1 MANNSSPSAP
11 SPPSDAEMRAAEEA
25 VLAAANNLQEHQRG
39 TAEAEPANNQP
50 APKRSARATR
60 RLLQQQQQQEDLR
73 LQRERQQEQQEQE
86 QQQQQQQQQQ
96 PLPQGDQRPA
106 GQPQPTRPA
115 QPSHAQGPR
124 NEDHEW
130 ENQVLSVIHNLTK
143 DRCPGRP
150 SQRHYY
156 QPGTVADYIES
167 NPSLEGI
174 AFDQNPPEAVIT
186 AAADLPPTKRIS
198 YLLSLPL
205 KELCSE
211 AESEPL
217 RISEDDYILSDY
229 IRAVLR
235 WAICLSLVSCHSDDV
250 DSIPMGYLLGHL
262 ESVLASTGALSY
274 SVLQDLSLMDQ
285 NIALR
290 SANEAVAAREK
301 KNKTWRNWS
310 NYNSGGGSS
319 NSNNYNNN
327 NNNNNN
333 KRSRGKAWDKNSK
346 AKDSSENNNN
356 NNNNNDS
363 NDSSKKKAKQ

>member
-1 MANNSSPSAP
+1 
-11 SPPSDAEMRAAEEA
+11 
-25 VLAAANNLQEHQRG
+25 
-39 TAEAEPANNQP
+39 
-50 APKRSARATR
+50 
-60 RLLQQQQQQEDLR
+60 
-73 LQRERQQEQQEQE
+73 
-86 QQQQQQQQQQ
+86 QQQQQQQ

-274 SVLQDLSLMDQ
+274 SGKPGGALAAKFYHRHSVRKATEAVRRGVPIKSVLQDLSLMDQ

-327 NNNNNN
+327 NN